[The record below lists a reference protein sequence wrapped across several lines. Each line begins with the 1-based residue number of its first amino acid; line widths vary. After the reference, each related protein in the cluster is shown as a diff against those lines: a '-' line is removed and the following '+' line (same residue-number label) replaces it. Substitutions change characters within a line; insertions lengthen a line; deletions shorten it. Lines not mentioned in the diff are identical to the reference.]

1 MIDVTSKDFPDPVS
15 NQNRYEL
22 VGGEIKKW
30 MEITNQPANNK
41 EASWGLDLTST
52 RIAQIEDY
60 EALFENEMIAQ
71 GYGVLYGDES
81 TEPKTNIVD
90 AYGYQE
96 DQAYY
101 FGGSAIKDRG
111 IRGCFVYNR
120 NTGNHIFL
128 PVGLPDMVIEKLK
141 KEMEFCVILAGKLR
155 YSQRILM
162 DSILMHL
169 PLRYFMTSICGPV
182 LFIGQRMLL
191 EQEHGER
198 L

>member
-1 MIDVTSKDFPDPVS
+1 MCF
-15 NQNRYEL
+15 
-22 VGGEIKKW
+22 
-30 MEITNQPANNK
+30 
-41 EASWGLDLTST
+41 
-52 RIAQIEDY
+52 
-60 EALFENEMIAQ
+60 
-71 GYGVLYGDES
+71 YGDES

-128 PVGLPDMVIEKLK
+128 PVGASGYGHRKLK
-141 KEMEFCVILAGKLR
+141 KEMEFCVILCG
-155 YSQRILM
+155 QTQIFPTNLM

-198 L
+198 LRLGY

>member
-1 MIDVTSKDFPDPVS
+1 
-15 NQNRYEL
+15 
-22 VGGEIKKW
+22 

-128 PVGLPDMVIEKLK
+128 PVGASGYGHRKA
-141 KEMEFCVILAGKLR
+141 KEGNGVLR
-155 YSQRILM
+155 YSCGQTQIFPTNPNGFYT
-162 DSILMHL
+162 DASTA
-169 PLRYFMTSICGPV
+169 PLFYDLYMRPGAIYWTEDVTGTGTWGTTC
-182 LFIGQRMLL
+182 
-191 EQEHGER
+191 R
-198 L
+198 LGY